1 MFNNLKYPIMKT
13 SFLKILAIIALYLA
27 SFCTTNAQVQVISP
41 NGGETWVYGN
51 TTSIQWENLGVPD
64 NFYIYFSEDNGANW
78 LQYFLEYG
86 VTGMNEIPIFIN
98 FANTDQ
104 AKIKIESVTN
114 PQISDESNNVFSV
127 SYPEYYIFSPVLGQV
142 YSQGAEV
149 SVQWWTGNQGPV
161 NISFSADNG
170 LTWTVVGEGI
180 ASYPFYFTAPFVN
193 STECY
198 MKVSD
203 ANNPMIYSLG
213 QKFSILSPPE
223 VTVISPN
230 GGEIWNYRESNT
242 VSWSGTNL
250 SPYLTID
257 ISYNGGTTWQNYAY
271 VQSGA
276 SGGTAELL
284 SPSIATDS
292 ALIRIYDLN
301 FPTATDISDAPF
313 TIVVPPFIIYEPI
326 AGSSFYTGQPI
337 KVRWDTTKVATANIE
352 LSLDNG
358 ITYETVASN
367 IPGYQL
373 SATINGSA
381 TASDSCKLKLVDSND
396 PSSFTLSQVFRIINA
411 PVLSLLSPNGG
422 ELLDND
428 STYSVTLNYS
438 GELPA
443 NPFISIDFSDDNG
456 QNWNNLGLFP
466 FDENQNSYQW
476 RTPVTISDSCLIRIS
491 DYNFP
496 FISDSSQSVFSIK
509 EIPTLDI
516 CMASVDSSSNK
527 NLIVWNRV
535 ENDLIAEYVV
545 LKETNEANAYLEV
558 GSVSKDSVSAFVD
571 PESNPREKAS
581 RYKLS
586 FRDFNGILY
595 GAGKFHQTI
604 HLAINQGVGNIWNL
618 FWTPYLGFPV
628 ISYNIYRGS
637 DPDNMKLIGTV
648 SGNFSSY
655 TDLDAQTGI
664 VYYMIEV
671 INPSNCNPAGTK
683 FAGYSSSTSNI
694 ETNKK
699 VGIEDEQLSANLA
712 VYPNPAT
719 DKVRI
724 KSSEM
729 IKGKVVLS
737 VVNTTGNIFESIELN
752 ANVLSNGYDLLTD
765 RLAPGI
771 YTLLVRGTE
780 LTGSVRFIKIR

>member
-1 MFNNLKYPIMKT
+1 MKT
-13 SFLKILAIIALYLA
+13 FFLKTILIISFYLT
-27 SFCTTNAQVQVISP
+27 SFCTTSAQVQVISP

-51 TTSIQWENLGVPD
+51 TTTIQWKNLGVPE
-64 NFYIYFSEDNGANW
+64 NFYIYFSDDNGANW

-86 VTGMNEIPIFIN
+86 VTGMNEIQVFIN
-98 FANTDQ
+98 FANTVQ
-104 AKIKIESVTN
+104 AKIKIECVTN
-114 PQISDESNNVFSV
+114 PQISDESDNVFTV
-127 SYPEYYIFSPVLGQV
+127 IYPEYYIFSPVLGQV

-161 NISFSADNG
+161 NINFSSDNG
-170 LTWTVVGEGI
+170 LTWTEVGEGI
-180 ASYPFYFTAPFVN
+180 TSYPFYFSAPFVN

-213 QKFSILSPPE
+213 QQFSILSPPE

-230 GGEIWNYRESNT
+230 GGEIWNYGESNT
-242 VSWSGTNL
+242 VSWTGTNL

-257 ISYNGGTTWQNYAY
+257 ISYNGGATWQNYAY
-271 VQSGA
+271 LQSGA

-284 SPSIATDS
+284 SPSTATDS

-326 AGSSFYTGQPI
+326 AGSTFYTRQPI
-337 KVRWDTTKVATANIE
+337 RVKWDTTTVASINIE

-358 ITYETVASN
+358 ITYNTVASN
-367 IPGYQL
+367 IPTIQL
-373 SATINGSA
+373 SAIINGSA
-381 TASDSCKLKLVDSND
+381 TASDSCKLKIVDSND
-396 PSSFTLSQVFRIINA
+396 PSSFALSQVFGIINA
-411 PVLSLLSPNGG
+411 PVLSLESPDGG

-428 STYSVTLNYS
+428 STYSITFNYS
-438 GELPA
+438 GELPES
-443 NPFISIDFSDDNG
+443 PLISFDFSADNG
-456 QNWNNLGLFP
+456 RNWNNLGLFP
-466 FDENQNSYQW
+466 YDENQNSYQW

-496 FISDSSQSVFSIK
+496 FISDSSQSVFSVK
-509 EIPTLDI
+509 EIPLLDI
-516 CMASVDSSSNK
+516 CMVSVDSSSNK

-535 ENDLIAEYVV
+535 ENDLIADYVV
-545 LKETNEANAYLEV
+545 LKETNEAGDYQEV
-558 GSVSKDSVSAFVD
+558 GSVSKDSVTAFID
-571 PESNPREKAS
+571 PGSNPREKAT

-586 FRDFNGILY
+586 FRDPNGVLY
-595 GAGKFHQTI
+595 GTGNLHQTI

-637 DPDNMKLIGTV
+637 DPGNMELIGTV
-648 SGNFSSY
+648 SGNFSTY
-655 TDLDAQTGI
+655 TDLNAPTGV

-671 INPSNCNPAGTK
+671 INPNNCNPAGNK

-694 ETNKK
+694 ETNKT
-699 VGIEDEQLSANLA
+699 VGIEAEQLSANLA
-712 VYPNPAT
+712 VYPNPTT

-724 KSSEM
+724 KSSEI

-737 VVNTTGNIFESIELN
+737 VVNTTGNVIESIELE
-752 ANVLSNGYDLLTD
+752 AKLLSLGYDLLTD
-765 RLAPGI
+765 RLAPGV

-780 LTGSVRFIKIR
+780 QTGSVRFIKIR